1 MKKKAKRILLA
12 SCLVLAAAAFWYLV
26 MFLFL
31 PMRDYREAEELI
43 QEKRYDEAA
52 SGFAALSRQYDLG
65 TRLAKLGGFSD
76 AAERVPQTQYAKA
89 EYLREKGSYEDA
101 VTAFEELGDYQD
113 SENQVKNTRL
123 LEADAWIGENSFDQA
138 ITLLEELGDYDGG
151 DFGSAGE
158 LLDKAYYT
166 RAVKLEVIGKLEDA
180 EAGFERTEDYQD
192 AYEKLREV
200 RYNMARNA
208 LLVYNFGT
216 AKELFTRV
224 GDYKDAKDLLAI
236 LDSAVD
242 RVYRS
247 PYTDI
252 TGKITNKVVSYL
264 WIHSVIVPGK
274 LDEGISVKMQEDLSV
289 GDLNPSLFG
298 SASYDYTLEQVRDAD
313 TWYFTYYGSET
324 EDENGAVLLEAQ
336 FSGDYKDLT
345 TKKVYQAS
353 RDEEE
358 ERDAQKAEEVA
369 KVAEPE
375 NDASEEALRQEE
387 EGDEAEKDKD
397 AEDEIGNK
405 GSQQK
410 ETEAADEKDDHSSVG
425 ETKLPEPEPDGM
437 RKWTSVGDEEKLNV
451 IKEGFRRRLRVQLA
465 EKGNMAFYNDTD
477 DERLP
482 HYCSVSNCLNKG
494 EFVLSDADSRRY
506 YCSEHQKEYEED
518 PAYDSENEQK

>member
-1 MKKKAKRILLA
+1 MKKKTKQILLA
-12 SCLVLAAAAFWYLV
+12 ACVLLAAAVFLYFV

-31 PMRDYREAEELI
+31 PMRDYRKAEELI
-43 QEKRYDEAA
+43 QEHRYDEAA
-52 SGFAALSRQYDLG
+52 SDFAALSRQYDLS

-89 EYLREKGSYEDA
+89 EYLREQGSYEDA
-101 VTAFEELGDYQD
+101 VTVFEDLGNYQD
-113 SENQVKNTRL
+113 SEDQVKNTRL
-123 LEADAWIGENSFDQA
+123 LEADAWIGGDSFEQA
-138 ITLLEELGDYDGG
+138 IKLLEELGDYDGG

-166 RAVKLEVIGKLEDA
+166 RAVKLEAIGKLENA
-180 EAGFERTEDYQD
+180 EAGFEKTEDYQD
-192 AYEKLREV
+192 SYEKLREV

-208 LLVYNFGT
+208 LLLYDFDT
-216 AKELFTRV
+216 AKDLFSKV
-224 GDYKDAKDLLAI
+224 GDYKDAKELRSI
-236 LDSAVD
+236 LDTAVD

-252 TGKITNKVVSYL
+252 TGKTTNAAVSYL

-274 LDEGISVKMQEDLSV
+274 LDEGTSVKMQEDLSV
-289 GDLNPSLFG
+289 GDLNSSLFG

-324 EDENGAVLLEAQ
+324 EDGNGAVLLEAQ
-336 FSGDYKDLT
+336 FSDDYKNLT

-353 RDEEE
+353 RDEDEA
-358 ERDAQKAEEVA
+358 RDARKAEEA
-369 KVAEPE
+369 ARVAESE
-375 NDASEEALRQEE
+375 DDASDEALSQEE
-387 EGDEAEKDKD
+387 EGDEAGKSAVSEDESGVTDDPNNEKEKAQEKDSSM
-397 AEDEIGNK
+397 EE
-405 GSQQK
+405 
-410 ETEAADEKDDHSSVG
+410 ETN
-425 ETKLPEPEPDGM
+425 LPELERDNT
-437 RKWTSVGDEEKLNV
+437 RQWTSVGDKEKLNA

-494 EFVLSDADSRRY
+494 EFVLSDANGRRY
-506 YCSEHQKEYEED
+506 YCSEHEKEYEED
-518 PAYDSENEQK
+518 PAYESENEQE

>member
-1 MKKKAKRILLA
+1 MKKKTKQILLA
-12 SCLVLAAAAFWYLV
+12 ACLALAAAAFLYLV

-31 PMRDYREAEELI
+31 PMRDYRKAEELI
-43 QEKRYDEAA
+43 QENRYDEAA
-52 SGFAALSRQYDLG
+52 SDFAALSRQYDLG

-89 EYLREKGSYEDA
+89 EYLREQGSYEDA
-101 VTAFEELGDYQD
+101 VTVFEDLGNYQD
-113 SENQVKNTRL
+113 SEDQVKNTRL
-123 LEADAWIGENSFDQA
+123 LEADAWIGEDSFEQA
-138 ITLLEELGDYDGG
+138 IKLLEELGDYDGG

-166 RAVKLEVIGKLEDA
+166 RAVKLEAIGKLENA
-180 EAGFERTEDYQD
+180 EAGFEKTEDYQD
-192 AYEKLREV
+192 SYEKLREV

-208 LLVYNFGT
+208 LLLYDFDT
-216 AKELFTRV
+216 AKDLFSKV
-224 GDYKDAKDLLAI
+224 GDYKDAKELRSI
-236 LDSAVD
+236 LDTAVD

-252 TGKITNKVVSYL
+252 TGKTTNAAVSYL

-289 GDLNPSLFG
+289 GDLNSSLFG

-324 EDENGAVLLEAQ
+324 EDGNGAVLLEAQ
-336 FSGDYKDLT
+336 FSDDYKNLT

-353 RDEEE
+353 RDEDEA
-358 ERDAQKAEEVA
+358 RDARKAEEA
-369 KVAEPE
+369 ARVAESE
-375 NDASEEALRQEE
+375 DDASDEALSQEE
-387 EGDEAEKDKD
+387 EGDEAGKSAVSEDESGVTDDPNNEKEKAQEKDSSM
-397 AEDEIGNK
+397 EE
-405 GSQQK
+405 
-410 ETEAADEKDDHSSVG
+410 ETN
-425 ETKLPEPEPDGM
+425 LPELERDNT
-437 RKWTSVGDEEKLNV
+437 RQWTSVGDKEKLNA

-494 EFVLSDADSRRY
+494 EFVLSDANGRRY

-518 PAYDSENEQK
+518 PAYESENEQE